1 MTETNRQDGE
11 ATGRGPD
18 DAARNRVIEV
28 VYTRLERIAHS
39 RLSRDAMAQVVR
51 TRSLVHE
58 TVLRLQAQHG
68 VDFTDE
74 SRVLAAA
81 ANLMNQTLVDLARKH
96 RAQKRGGGAQPVTL
110 NAEHLIDGGAP
121 AVDAMDFADAIERLA
136 QVSPDGARAVQMRFW
151 AEMTFE
157 EIAASLDADVRQVR
171 EQFNFAKAWLRREL
185 SAEERPA

>member
-1 MTETNRQDGE
+1 MTANNRQDGGE
-11 ATGRGPD
+11 IGRSPD
-18 DAARNRVIEV
+18 DAARNQVIEV
-28 VYTRLERIAHS
+28 VYERLERIARS

-58 TVLRLQAQHG
+58 TVLRLQAQRG

-96 RAQKRGGGAQPVTL
+96 RAQKRGGGARPLTL
-110 NAEHLIDGGAP
+110 NADHLIDGGAP
-121 AVDAMDFADAIERLA
+121 TVDAMAFAEAIERLA
-136 QVSPDGARAVQMRFW
+136 EVSPDGARAVQMRFW

-157 EIAASLDADVRQVR
+157 EIASSLGADARQVR

-185 SAEERPA
+185 SPEERPA